1 MKKKIIFQKCNIHY
15 IYFLLYILTYIII
28 LIIDHYLELREFDN
42 NVSDNVYYFLNIEI
56 LQIYTLNL
64 SDFFAIILYLIREKL
79 SKSNNDNKNTENNLD
94 NNSSENNDKKELI
107 YNESNQTGAKFK
119 TKQKLFYLFMIAAFD
134 FLKNFVFVLYYI
146 FFPKYENCSNP
157 LDHSAIFEI
166 IIQFVFSYLILKVH
180 FYKLQHFLLY
190 LNIIIFI
197 IILAIDLVDILKF
210 EIFEGFT
217 YIFFPFQLIF
227 YCLKAVYGK
236 KVILY
241 GYISIYILIIM
252 KGAFKL
258 IFFIVFSLIA
268 LIVDKK
274 IFIIFAEYFSNIK
287 YILLIIAKIIINF
300 FNELSLWIT
309 IDRFSPNHTP
319 IIITGEEFCYFVE
332 DLIDKDS
339 LFRHMRGHIYIRI
352 ILYLV
357 SLIGVL
363 LHNEIIVTNICGLGS
378 DTKYFLDIVA
388 KNDEEYNNTDNPDI
402 LKKFETI
409 EMSEQQEDE

>member
-64 SDFFAIILYLIREKL
+64 SDFFAIILYLIRKKL

-180 FYKLQHFLLY
+180 FYKLQHFSLY

-258 IFFIVFSLIA
+258 IFVIVFSLIV

-274 IFIIFAEYFSNIK
+274 IFIIFAEYFSILNI
-287 YILLIIAKIIINF
+287 Y
-300 FNELSLWIT
+300 
-309 IDRFSPNHTP
+309 
-319 IIITGEEFCYFVE
+319 Y
-332 DLIDKDS
+332 
-339 LFRHMRGHIYIRI
+339 
-352 ILYLV
+352 
-357 SLIGVL
+357 
-363 LHNEIIVTNICGLGS
+363 
-378 DTKYFLDIVA
+378 
-388 KNDEEYNNTDNPDI
+388 
-402 LKKFETI
+402 
-409 EMSEQQEDE
+409 